1 MPILA
6 SRETQYITPLN
17 YAMSLCLYMPLY
29 HVQWHTFLSVNS
41 QYFEIAPF
49 LICSFGPLV
58 SLHDRW
64 PCLYSAVILPVPPPH
79 LKQNCRHLSH
89 QDTLYY
95 FMTTA
100 SPTEDPDTVGLITRS
115 PIFVLYFEMVWWPFG
130 SSYSGAIVEAP
141 DTRLLISGGGGTTLR
156 RGRKDFC
163 FVQFVLV
170 MGDIRYDALKM
181 CCQRTITSWLPRIIS
196 ISLAVN
202 KQ

>member
-1 MPILA
+1 
-6 SRETQYITPLN
+6 
-17 YAMSLCLYMPLY
+17 MPLY
-29 HVQWHTFLSVNS
+29 AFIPCPVAYIPIGKQSIFRNCTIPNLLFWTTGFPARPMTVSIFRCHIARTPSSFEAELPTPFPPRYSV
-41 QYFEIAPF
+41 
-49 LICSFGPLV
+49 L
-58 SLHDRW
+58 LHDH
-64 PCLYSAVILPVPPPH
+64 C
-79 LKQNCRHLSH
+79 LSH
-89 QDTLYY
+89 WRPRYGRL
-95 FMTTA
+95 
-100 SPTEDPDTVGLITRS
+100 TRS
-115 PIFVLYFEMVWWPFG
+115 SIFVLYFEMVWWPFG